1 MIIDDI
7 KNNKDKIS
15 TKYKY
20 DTDLI
25 RKSGDLLD
33 AVEIILE
40 ITEILKPDI
49 VNNNNN
55 NNNNNNDDDLI

>member
-20 DTDLI
+20 DADLI
-25 RKSGDLLD
+25 RKRADLLD

-40 ITEILKPDI
+40 ITKILKSDK

-55 NNNNNNDDDLI
+55 NNNNDLI

>member
-25 RKSGDLLD
+25 TKSGDLLD

-55 NNNNNNDDDLI
+55 NNNNNDDDLI

>member
-20 DTDLI
+20 DADLI
-25 RKSGDLLD
+25 RKSADLLD

-40 ITEILKPDI
+40 ITKISKSDK

-55 NNNNNNDDDLI
+55 NNNNNDLI